1 MSDEIFMRRAL
12 RLAARARG
20 STSPNPMVG
29 AVVVRDER
37 IIGEGYHRCPGTPH
51 AEIHALRA
59 AGSDAK
65 GAVLYLTLE
74 PCCHRF
80 KRTPPCTDAVI
91 ASGVKRVVVAM
102 PDPNPRVRGRGLRA
116 LRRAG
121 LAAEV
126 GVLEE
131 AARRL
136 NEAYTWWMTTGR
148 PFVTVKIASTLDGKI
163 ATASGESR
171 WITGPKARAMTHRL
185 RAEVDAVMVGLGT
198 VIADD
203 PELTARAGPRGRQ
216 PHRIILDERLS
227 TPLHARAL
235 RPRDGSWT
243 YLATTEVAPA
253 ARRRRFEALGVRV
266 LVAKSRNGLVDM
278 ADVMRRLGRLEIT
291 SVLIEGGAAVNA
303 SALRS
308 GVVRK
313 VIVMMAPKLLGGRDA
328 VGAVGGES
336 PRRLR
341 DAVPLRDCSVRRC
354 GDDFVVEGYL

>member
-1 MSDEIFMRRAL
+1 MSDEVFMRRAL
-12 RLAARARG
+12 RLAARGRG
-20 STSPNPMVG
+20 WTSPNPMVG
-29 AVVVRDER
+29 AVVVHDGR
-37 IIGEGYHRCPGTPH
+37 IIGEGYHRGPGTPH

-59 AGSDAK
+59 AGSAAH
-65 GAVLYLTLE
+65 GAVLYVTLE

-121 LAAEV
+121 LAVEV
-126 GVLEE
+126 GVLAET
-131 AARRL
+131 ARRL
-136 NEAYTWWMTTGR
+136 NEAYVVWITTGR
-148 PFVTVKIASTLDGKI
+148 PFVTLKIASTLDGKI

-171 WITGPKARAMTHRL
+171 WITGPRSRALTHRL
-185 RAEVDAVMVGLGT
+185 RAQVDAVMVGLGT

-203 PELTARAGPRGRQ
+203 PELTARSGLRGRQ
-216 PHRIILDERLS
+216 PHRIILDERLG
-227 TPLHARAL
+227 TPLRARVL

-243 YLATTEVAPA
+243 YVATTARAPA
-253 ARRRRFEALGVRV
+253 ARRRRFEALGVKV
-266 LVAKSRNGLVDM
+266 LVAKSRKGLVDM
-278 ADVMRRLGRLEIT
+278 ADVMRRLGRLEMT

-313 VIVMMAPKLLGGRDA
+313 VIVMVAPKLLGGHDA
-328 VGAVGGES
+328 VGSVGGES

-341 DAVPLRDCSVRRC
+341 DAVSLRGRVVRRC
-354 GDDFVVEGYL
+354 GDDIVVEGYL